1 MNSRIRGLMEKS
13 IWKKNDKDD
22 FRDCEKKLI
31 YADYGKIPE
40 GLSVSVREAA
50 SEILSGQEE
59 ARSGMK
65 KRAARN
71 APRVMKYTVSLTE
84 KITGAEIDELDLCSR
99 SQNALKREGIM
110 TVGNLLEKIVTPDQI
125 GCIRQ
130 LGEKSRADVF
140 WQLFSF
146 HYTVLPAELRKKYV
160 RECAALD
167 DPPKETPDGRS
178 GGGVDLEGFGEK
190 ILSADVT
197 MYADM
202 ELSETEKDIVD
213 ALMSGG
219 ITGCFAY
226 PVYLTGELENMDLE
240 ELPLSV
246 RAFHCL
252 KRGGYNTVGDF
263 LADTDGVGILPI
275 RNCGAKSTGEIYA
288 RMFLVMASLL
298 SKEQRKKY
306 LEIVTGGVFGT

>member
-1 MNSRIRGLMEKS
+1 MNSRIRSLMEKS

-40 GLSVSVREAA
+40 GLSARVREAA

-71 APRVMKYTVSLTE
+71 APHVMKYTVSLTE
-84 KITGAEIDELDLCSR
+84 KITEAEIDELDLCSR

-130 LGEKSRADVF
+130 LGEKSRADIF

-146 HYTVLPAELRKKYV
+146 HYTVLPAELRQKYV

-167 DPPKETPDGRS
+167 NPPKETPDGRS
-178 GGGVDLEGFGEK
+178 GCGVDLEGFGEK

-197 MYADM
+197 VYADM
-202 ELSETEKDIVD
+202 ELNETEKDIVES
-213 ALMSGG
+213 LMSGG
-219 ITGCFAY
+219 VTGCFAY